1 MRAVMMALGLVVA
14 LSGAAAAKPSLRDVP
29 EIDNGLFAVGL
40 ANKIRKTCA
49 DISPRYFRAISFLRD
64 LESKAYAMGYT
75 EDEVEAHLES
85 DAEKNRQRARA
96 ADYMKA
102 RGFEQTETGYCALG
116 RSEIERKTRIG
127 TFLRVND

>member
-1 MRAVMMALGLVVA
+1 MRAVMIALGLIAA
-14 LSGAAAAKPSLRDVP
+14 LSGAAAAKPSLREVR
-29 EIDNGLFAVGL
+29 EIDDGLFAVGL

-64 LESKAYAMGYT
+64 LENKAYAMGYT
-75 EDEVEAHLES
+75 EDEVEAHLDS
-85 DAEKNRQRARA
+85 KVEKDRQRARA

-102 RGFEQTETGYCALG
+102 RGFEQTDTGYCAFG
-116 RSEIERKTRIG
+116 RSEIERKTMIG